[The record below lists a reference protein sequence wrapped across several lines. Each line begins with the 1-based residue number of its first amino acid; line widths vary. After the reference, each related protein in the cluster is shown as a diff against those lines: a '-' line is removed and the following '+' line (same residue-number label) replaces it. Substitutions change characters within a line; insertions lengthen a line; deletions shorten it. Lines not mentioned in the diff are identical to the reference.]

1 MKDLIFFFKQ
11 MIQYDRNT
19 TKLVMRKRDG
29 NVKQEQLPS
38 EEICET
44 KEKWEQVKFFLKS
57 LRT

>member
-1 MKDLIFFFKQ
+1 

-29 NVKQEQLPS
+29 NIKQEQLPS